1 MTTILVHCKDIEE
14 PFWRHREAAEAVAGG
29 CECSRC
35 TPAAVYCVS
44 DTQHRKRFHSS
55 VRDPPGKGI
64 SCLNQIIG
72 SMLEGCF
79 SLLRRPNFFG
89 FYRPGAACA
98 RMRCPV
104 WALGLGCLRLE
115 VKLGNKLDFWVGS
128 VASARAMRTCV
139 GINSLTSVIFRASG
153 QEAWSEVIEVRSFGV
168 WECKVQVTLPRGVC
182 NSESFLVSALD
193 AFQSERARCTLL
205 SSGSGWS
212 PQKAPRAKT
221 VVWDLSTGGR

>member
-79 SLLRRPNFFG
+79 FIVEETQLLWLLQAWGGLRQNALPR
-89 FYRPGAACA
+89 
-98 RMRCPV
+98 
-104 WALGLGCLRLE
+104 LGLGPWLFEIGSKAGKQTGL
-115 VKLGNKLDFWVGS
+115 LGWVGG
-128 VASARAMRTCV
+128 V
-139 GINSLTSVIFRASG
+139 GKGHA
-153 QEAWSEVIEVRSFGV
+153 
-168 WECKVQVTLPRGVC
+168 
-182 NSESFLVSALD
+182 
-193 AFQSERARCTLL
+193 
-205 SSGSGWS
+205 
-212 PQKAPRAKT
+212 
-221 VVWDLSTGGR
+221 DLRWH